1 VKLRASDRRR
11 AQVRPRGKVWPT
23 FHRTWLDRDP
33 QDITAPP
40 LCSRSARTPSRP
52 GVTPVGGGLGY
63 PRSVTYKAFGRIA
76 AGVESTLLMA
86 GVLRITGPL
95 AVDDRHVRTSHSNRR
110 RVDRLIALL
119 AAGLLVAACSGDGR
133 STVSPPV
140 APYSTATTM
149 ARTIPPAP
157 KVQTTTPPSSPP
169 AATTAADRLAAQL
182 TTAETAIRD
191 PATPAGKLPA
201 LGRSQQR
208 AYRALVR
215 QPRLVPKVLAQLPPT
230 LRQTVKA
237 NVLAGSELRKL
248 NRPTRRLPRWRI
260 VAPAPAAQLLAAY
273 RAAQAKLA
281 VPWEYLA
288 AIHLVETRTG
298 RIWGTSSAGAQ
309 GPMQFLPSTW
319 KRYGRGGDI
328 QATGDAILAAARLLR
343 ANGAPADMA
352 AALYA
357 YNPSRRYVRA
367 VSAYA
372 SQLRAN
378 QRAFLGY
385 YHWQVFYG
393 DTLLPEGYPARP
405 PTPAPG

>member
-1 VKLRASDRRR
+1 
-11 AQVRPRGKVWPT
+11 
-23 FHRTWLDRDP
+23 
-33 QDITAPP
+33 
-40 LCSRSARTPSRP
+40 
-52 GVTPVGGGLGY
+52 
-63 PRSVTYKAFGRIA
+63 
-76 AGVESTLLMA
+76 
-86 GVLRITGPL
+86 
-95 AVDDRHVRTSHSNRR
+95 
-110 RVDRLIALL
+110 
-119 AAGLLVAACSGDGR
+119 
-133 STVSPPV
+133 
-140 APYSTATTM
+140 M
-149 ARTIPPAP
+149 ARTIPSAP
-157 KVQTTTPPSSPP
+157 KVPMPTPPSSPP
-169 AATTAADRLAAQL
+169 AVTTVDRLAAQL

-191 PATPAGKLPA
+191 PATPASKLPA

-208 AYRALVR
+208 TYRTLVR
-215 QPRLVPKVLAQLPPT
+215 QPQLVPKVLAQLPPR
-230 LRQTVKA
+230 LRPVIQA
-237 NVLAGSELRKL
+237 NVLAGRELRKL

-298 RIWGTSSAGAQ
+298 RIRGTSSAGAQ

-328 QATGDAILAAARLLR
+328 QATGDAILAAARMLA
-343 ANGAPADMA
+343 ANGAPTDMA

-357 YNPSRRYVRA
+357 YNPSHRYVRA

-378 QRAFLGY
+378 PRAFLGY

-405 PTPAPG
+405 ATPAAG

>member
-1 VKLRASDRRR
+1 
-11 AQVRPRGKVWPT
+11 
-23 FHRTWLDRDP
+23 
-33 QDITAPP
+33 
-40 LCSRSARTPSRP
+40 
-52 GVTPVGGGLGY
+52 
-63 PRSVTYKAFGRIA
+63 
-76 AGVESTLLMA
+76 M
-86 GVLRITGPL
+86 
-95 AVDDRHVRTSHSNRR
+95 SHSRYR
-110 RVDRLIALL
+110 RVHRLVALL
-119 AAGLLVAACSGDGR
+119 AAGLLVAACSGDSQ
-133 STVSPPV
+133 STVSPPL
-140 APYSTATTM
+140 APENTATTM
-149 ARTIPPAP
+149 TRTVPAAP
-157 KVQTTTPPSSPP
+157 NAPTTTPPRSLP
-169 AATTAADRLAAQL
+169 APTAAADRLAAQL
-182 TTAETAIRD
+182 TTAEAAIRD
-191 PATPAGKLPA
+191 PATPTGKLPA
-201 LGRSQQR
+201 LGHSQQR

-215 QPRLVPKVLAQLPPT
+215 HPRLVPKVLAQLSPR
-230 LRQTVKA
+230 LRRVVQA

-248 NRPTRRLPRWRI
+248 SRPARRLPRWRI
-260 VAPAPAAQLLAAY
+260 VAPAPAAQLLATY

-288 AIHLVETRTG
+288 AIHLVETRMG
-298 RIWGTSSAGAQ
+298 RIRGTSSAGAQ

-319 KRYGRGGDI
+319 KRYGHGGDI
-328 QATGDAILAAARLLR
+328 QATDDAIGAAARLLA

-405 PTPAPG
+405 ATPASG

>member
-1 VKLRASDRRR
+1 MD
-11 AQVRPRGKVWPT
+11 
-23 FHRTWLDRDP
+23 
-33 QDITAPP
+33 
-40 LCSRSARTPSRP
+40 
-52 GVTPVGGGLGY
+52 LG
-63 PRSVTYKAFGRIA
+63 AFGRIA
-76 AGVESTLLMA
+76 ARVETTLVVA
-86 GVLRITGPL
+86 GVLPIAGPL
-95 AVDDRHVRTSHSNRR
+95 RVDDRQAGTSHRDHRGRN
-110 RVDRLIALL
+110 RLIALL
-119 AAGLLVAACSGDGR
+119 AAGLLVAACSADDR
-133 STVSPPV
+133 STGSPPV
-140 APYSTATTM
+140 PPDPTATTM
-149 ARTIPPAP
+149 KRTVPAAP
-157 KVQTTTPPSSPP
+157 KVPTTALPGSAPTTS
-169 AATTAADRLAAQL
+169 TAADRLAAQL

-191 PATPAGKLPA
+191 PATPTGKLPA
-201 LGRSQQR
+201 LGRTQQR
-208 AYRALVR
+208 AYRTLVR
-215 QPRLVPKVLAQLPPT
+215 HPQLIPEVLAQLPPR
-230 LRQTVKA
+230 LRPVIQA
-237 NVLAGSELRKL
+237 NVLAGSELRRL
-248 NRPTRRLPRWRI
+248 NRPARRLPRWQI

-298 RIWGTSSAGAQ
+298 RIRGTSSAGAQ

-328 QATGDAILAAARLLR
+328 QATGDAILAAARMLR
-343 ANGAPADMA
+343 ANGAPTDMA

-378 QRAFLGY
+378 SRAFLGY

-405 PTPAPG
+405 AIPAPG

>member
-1 VKLRASDRRR
+1 M
-11 AQVRPRGKVWPT
+11 
-23 FHRTWLDRDP
+23 
-33 QDITAPP
+33 
-40 LCSRSARTPSRP
+40 
-52 GVTPVGGGLGY
+52 
-63 PRSVTYKAFGRIA
+63 
-76 AGVESTLLMA
+76 STLVVA
-86 GVLRITGPL
+86 GVLPIAGPL
-95 AVDDRHVRTSHSNRR
+95 RVDDRQAGTSHRDHRGRN
-110 RVDRLIALL
+110 RLIAPL
-119 AAGLLVAACSGDGR
+119 AAGLLVAACSADGR
-133 STVSPPV
+133 STGSPPV
-140 APYSTATTM
+140 PPDLTATTM
-149 ARTIPPAP
+149 KRTVSAAP
-157 KVQTTTPPSSPP
+157 KAPTTALPGSAPTTS
-169 AATTAADRLAAQL
+169 TAADRLAAQL
-182 TTAETAIRD
+182 ITAETAIRD
-191 PATPAGKLPA
+191 PATPASKLPA

-208 AYRALVR
+208 TYRTLVR
-215 QPRLVPKVLAQLPPT
+215 QPQLVPKVLAQLPPR
-230 LRQTVKA
+230 LRPVIQA
-237 NVLAGSELRKL
+237 NVLAGRELRKL

-298 RIWGTSSAGAQ
+298 RIRGTSSAGAQ

-328 QATGDAILAAARLLR
+328 QATGDAILAAARMLA
-343 ANGAPADMA
+343 ANGAPTDMA

-378 QRAFLGY
+378 PRAFLGY

>member
-1 VKLRASDRRR
+1 
-11 AQVRPRGKVWPT
+11 
-23 FHRTWLDRDP
+23 
-33 QDITAPP
+33 
-40 LCSRSARTPSRP
+40 
-52 GVTPVGGGLGY
+52 
-63 PRSVTYKAFGRIA
+63 VTYRAFGRIA
-76 AGVESTLLMA
+76 AGVESTLVVA
-86 GVLRITGPL
+86 GALPIADPL
-95 AVDDRHVRTSHSNRR
+95 GVDDRQAGTSHRDHR
-110 RVDRLIALL
+110 RVHRLVALL
-119 AAGLLVAACSGDGR
+119 AAGLLVAACSGNGR

-140 APYSTATTM
+140 APDPTATTM
-149 ARTIPPAP
+149 ATTVPAAP
-157 KVQTTTPPSSPP
+157 KVSTTLPGSAP
-169 AATTAADRLAAQL
+169 ARTTAADRLATQL

-191 PATPAGKLPA
+191 PATPPSRLPS
-201 LGRSQQR
+201 LGRSQQQ

-215 QPRLVPKVLAQLPPT
+215 QPRLVPEVLAQLPPR
-230 LRQTVKA
+230 LRRTVKA

-248 NRPTRRLPRWRI
+248 NRPARRLPRWRI
-260 VAPAPAAQLLAAY
+260 VAPAPAGQLLAAY
-273 RAAQAKLA
+273 RTAQAKLA

-298 RIWGTSSAGAQ
+298 RIRGTSSAGAQ

-319 KRYGRGGDI
+319 TRYGHGGDI
-328 QATGDAILAAARLLR
+328 QATGDAVLAAARLLG
-343 ANGAPADMA
+343 ANGAPTDMA

-405 PTPAPG
+405 ATPAPG

>member
-1 VKLRASDRRR
+1 VDLQA
-11 AQVRPRGKVWPT
+11 
-23 FHRTWLDRDP
+23 L
-33 QDITAPP
+33 
-40 LCSRSARTPSRP
+40 
-52 GVTPVGGGLGY
+52 
-63 PRSVTYKAFGRIA
+63 GRIA
-76 AGVESTLLMA
+76 AQVKRTLIMA
-86 GVLRITGPL
+86 GVLEIADPL
-95 AVDDRHVRTSHSNRR
+95 RVDDRHVRTSHRDHR
-110 RVDRLIALL
+110 RVQRLVALL
-119 AAGLLVAACSGDGR
+119 AVGLLVAACSGDGR
-133 STVSPPV
+133 STVSSPAGPDR
-140 APYSTATTM
+140 TATTT
-149 ARTIPPAP
+149 ART
-157 KVQTTTPPSSPP
+157 VP
-169 AATTAADRLAAQL
+169 AAPTVPTTALPRSAPATAAGRLAAQL

-215 QPRLVPKVLAQLPPT
+215 HPRLVPKVLGQLPPA
-230 LRQTVKA
+230 LRRVVRA

-248 NRPTRRLPRWRI
+248 NRPARRLPRWRI
-260 VAPAPAAQLLAAY
+260 VAPAPPSQLLAAY
-273 RAAQAKLA
+273 RAAQARLA

-298 RIWGTSSAGAQ
+298 RIRGTSSAGAQ

-319 KRYGRGGDI
+319 TRYGHGGDI

-352 AALYA
+352 RALYA

-367 VSAYA
+367 AAAYA

-393 DTLLPEGYPARP
+393 DTLLPEGYPTRP
-405 PTPAPG
+405 PTPTPG